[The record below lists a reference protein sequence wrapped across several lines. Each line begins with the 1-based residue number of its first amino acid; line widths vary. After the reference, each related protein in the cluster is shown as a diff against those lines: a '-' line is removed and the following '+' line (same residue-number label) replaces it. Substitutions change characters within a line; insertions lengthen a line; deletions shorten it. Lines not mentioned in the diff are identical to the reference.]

1 VKGID
6 GAGHPAGKKG
16 LVVALPAEARVLA
29 GKGWRSEDGRQV
41 LRMTAG
47 PGDEWLCVR
56 CGVGPGRAGSAA
68 RWLIG
73 QKVTSLAVLG
83 VSGGL
88 APGLASGRL
97 VVAERVIDKTAGGK
111 FWPCKGSDGLL
122 KVLAQ
127 AGIAA
132 DRGLIVTVPEPVLDP
147 EAKSRLHRETGALA
161 VDMES
166 AAVARAAA
174 EAGLNCVILR
184 AVCDAADRRVPPA
197 LYQMVDGDGHLRIS
211 ILLRELVR
219 RPGLIVDL
227 LAMQRDF
234 SRALKALG
242 RGGAALGLKAV
253 CRRT

>member
-1 VKGID
+1 
-6 GAGHPAGKKG
+6 
-16 LVVALPAEARVLA
+16 VVALPAEAKVLA
-29 GKGWRSEDGRQV
+29 GKGWRREGGWQV

-47 PGDEWLCVR
+47 RGGEWLCVR
-56 CGVGPGRAGSAA
+56 CGVGPGRAESAA

-88 APGLASGRL
+88 APGLAPGRL

-111 FWPCKGSDGLL
+111 FWPCKGSDDLL

-132 DRGLIVTVPEPVLDP
+132 ASGPVITVAEPVLEP
-147 EAKSRLHRETGALA
+147 EAKNRLHRETGALA

-174 EAGLNCVILR
+174 EAGLNCLVLR

-211 ILLRELVR
+211 ILLREIIR

-227 LAMQRDF
+227 LAMQADF

-242 RGGAALGLKAV
+242 RGGAALGLKAAR
-253 CRRT
+253 RRT

>member
-1 VKGID
+1 M
-6 GAGHPAGKKG
+6 PG

-29 GKGWRSEDGRQV
+29 RKGWRSEGGWQV

-47 PGDEWLCVR
+47 RGGEWLCVR

-88 APGLASGRL
+88 APGLTPGRL
-97 VVAERVIDKTAGGK
+97 IVAERVIDNTAGAAES
-111 FWPCKGSDGLL
+111 WSCRGSADLL
-122 KVLAQ
+122 KALDQ
-127 AGIAA
+127 AGFSAA
-132 DRGLIVTVPEPVLDP
+132 SGPVVTVAEPVLDP

-184 AVCDAADRRVPPA
+184 AICDAADRRVPPA
-197 LYQMVDGDGHLRIS
+197 LYQMVDGDGRLRIS

-219 RPGLIVDL
+219 RPGLIVNL

-242 RGGAALGLKAV
+242 RGGAALGLKAAR
-253 CRRT
+253 RRT

>member
-1 VKGID
+1 MKGID

-29 GKGWRSEDGRQV
+29 GKGWRSEEGRQV
-41 LRMTAG
+41 LRLTADG
-47 PGDEWLCVR
+47 GGEWLCLR
-56 CGVGPGRAGSAA
+56 CGVGPGRALDAA

-73 QKVTSLAVLG
+73 QKVTALAVLG

-88 APGLASGRL
+88 APGLAPGRL

-111 FWPCKGSDGLL
+111 FWPCKGSDDLL
-122 KVLAQ
+122 KALDE

-132 DRGLIVTVPEPVLDP
+132 DRGLIVTVAEPVLDP

-166 AAVARAAA
+166 ASVARAAA
-174 EAGLNCVILR
+174 EAGLNCLVLR

-197 LYQMVDGDGHLRIS
+197 LYQMVDGDGRLRVS
-211 ILLRELVR
+211 ILLRELLR

-227 LAMQRDF
+227 LVMQRDF

-242 RGGAALGLKAV
+242 RGGAALGLKAA
-253 CRRT
+253 RRKT